1 MSDLPALGGGHAGR
15 LAAIAEATGA
25 FSDAVPDIEALLAI
39 VAEQISRATGDFCA
53 VVLLSADGRSVE
65 PVAAYHPDPNVMED
79 ARHMLGVR
87 MDIDASGVW
96 KSVIQER
103 RPVVIEIDPDHLR
116 PDLAPHQRRH
126 IEKWRMRQSALI
138 PMIAQ
143 DTVVGGLNLNRME
156 GSTPFNQ
163 ADLDLLVSLA
173 ERAARA
179 IATAQLLRN
188 QRLLASELEAMVEER
203 TKQLSDAQAEAERA
217 NRAKSRFLASMSH
230 ELRTPLNAIIGF
242 SELLSDEGS
251 ERFDPVTRRRF
262 LDQIHSSGKHL
273 LQLINDILDLSK
285 VEAGQM
291 ELHPQLML
299 VADTVREVLA
309 TMEPLARAKG
319 ITFDSESDP
328 SMQLVADGA
337 KVRQMLLN
345 LASNAIKFTP
355 AGGHVSIRARRTAS
369 SVEIAVIDTGIGI
382 AEADL
387 PRLFGEFQQ
396 LDPGPGRRQEG
407 TGLGLALT
415 KRLAVLHGGDVRV
428 ESQVGKGT
436 TFTVRLPAHSVA
448 PQEWPARKPEK
459 ARQVEAGRPLV
470 LVVEDNPQAA
480 EILGRHLEVGGFR
493 MEIARN
499 GTDALRMARELKPVA
514 VTLDILLPEIDG
526 WEVLTRLKQDE
537 STRNIPVVV
546 VSVVDNPALGRAL
559 GAIDYFVKPIDGR
572 GLLSRLEQFT
582 FTTKVKREEV
592 RVLVVDDEQSNLDLI
607 EGLLKPA
614 GFSVLRANG
623 GQEGI
628 DMAKSRL
635 PNLILLDLMMPGVSG
650 FEVVEQLRAEDRT
663 RTIPIMVLTAKTLTA
678 DDKRSLNGN
687 VAAIF
692 QRNSVAGAELIE
704 WLRGIVLKTT
714 PGAGAAG

>member
-1 MSDLPALGGGHAGR
+1 MSEGHTQR
-15 LAAIAEATGA
+15 LAAIAEAAGA
-25 FSDAVPDIEALLAI
+25 FSDAVPDIEALLGI

-53 VVLLSADGRSVE
+53 VVLLSADGRHVE
-65 PVAAYHPDPNVMED
+65 PVAAYHPNPQVMED
-79 ARHMLGVR
+79 ARHLLGVR
-87 MDIDASGVW
+87 MDLDASGVW
-96 KSVIQER
+96 KSVLGER
-103 RPVVIEIDPDHLR
+103 RPVVIDIDPDHLR
-116 PDLAPHQRRH
+116 PNLAPHHRSH
-126 IEKWRMRQSALI
+126 IERWRMRQSALI
-138 PMIAQ
+138 PMVAH

-156 GSTPFNQ
+156 GSTPFSQ
-163 ADLDLLVSLA
+163 ADLDLLGSLA

-188 QRLLASELEAMVEER
+188 QRLLANELETMVSER
-203 TKQLSDAQAEAERA
+203 TKQLSDAQSEAERA

-328 SMQLVADGA
+328 SMQPVADGA
-337 KVRQMLLN
+337 KVRQMLRN
-345 LASNAIKFTP
+345 HGSNAIKFTP

-369 SVEIAVIDTGIGI
+369 SVEIAAIDTGIGI

-448 PQEWPARKPEK
+448 PQEWPAQIGRASCRAKE
-459 ARQVEAGRPLV
+459 GRPLV

-480 EILGRHLEVGGFR
+480 EILGRHL
-493 MEIARN
+493 
-499 GTDALRMARELKPVA
+499 
-514 VTLDILLPEIDG
+514 
-526 WEVLTRLKQDE
+526 
-537 STRNIPVVV
+537 
-546 VSVVDNPALGRAL
+546 
-559 GAIDYFVKPIDGR
+559 
-572 GLLSRLEQFT
+572 
-582 FTTKVKREEV
+582 
-592 RVLVVDDEQSNLDLI
+592 
-607 EGLLKPA
+607 
-614 GFSVLRANG
+614 
-623 GQEGI
+623 
-628 DMAKSRL
+628 
-635 PNLILLDLMMPGVSG
+635 
-650 FEVVEQLRAEDRT
+650 
-663 RTIPIMVLTAKTLTA
+663 
-678 DDKRSLNGN
+678 
-687 VAAIF
+687 
-692 QRNSVAGAELIE
+692 
-704 WLRGIVLKTT
+704 
-714 PGAGAAG
+714 

>member
-1 MSDLPALGGGHAGR
+1 MSEGKADLPAWGGGHASR

-39 VAEQISRATGDFCA
+39 VAEQISRASGDFCA

-79 ARHMLGVR
+79 ARQMLGVR

-103 RPVVIEIDPDHLR
+103 RPVVIDIDPDHLR

-126 IEKWRMRQSALI
+126 IGRWRMRQSALI

-143 DTVVGGLNLNRME
+143 DTLVGGLNLNRME

-163 ADLDLLVSLA
+163 ADLDLLGSLA

-188 QRLLASELEAMVEER
+188 QRLLAGELEAMVAER
-203 TKQLSDAQAEAERA
+203 TKQLSEAQGEAERA

-251 ERFDPVTRRRF
+251 ERFDAVTRRRF

-291 ELHPQLML
+291 ELHPQRML
-299 VADTVREVLA
+299 VADSVREVLA

-319 ITFDSESDP
+319 ITLDSESDP
-328 SMQLVADGA
+328 SMQLVADAA

-355 AGGHVSIRARRTAS
+355 SGGHVSIRARRTAS

-396 LDPGPGRRQEG
+396 LDPGPGRRQDG
-407 TGLGLALT
+407 T
-415 KRLAVLHGGDVRV
+415 V
-428 ESQVGKGT
+428 ESEAGKGS
-436 TFTVRLPAHSVA
+436 TFTVRLPAHTVA
-448 PQEWPARKPEK
+448 PQEWPAREPEK
-459 ARQVEAGRPLV
+459 ARHVEVGRPLV

-499 GTDALRMARELKPVA
+499 GTDALRMSRELKPVA

-546 VSVVDNPALGRAL
+546 VSVVDNPALDRAL
-559 GAIDYFVKPIDGR
+559 GAIDYFVKPVDGKA
-572 GLLSRLEQFT
+572 LLSRLDQFT

-628 DMAKSRL
+628 DMAKSRR

-650 FEVVEQLRAEDRT
+650 FEVVEQLRAEDQT

-678 DDKRSLNGN
+678 EDKRSLNGN

-714 PGAGAAG
+714 PAAGA